1 MPPVLPPNAVL
12 YNRGTAYMYVR
23 EDGKAIEDF
32 SAVIEAD
39 PENLGAYMTRGFV
52 LSNLERHEEA
62 ARDYGRLVELAP
74 DDPSIR
80 RESEPRPEQEP

>member
-1 MPPVLPPNAVL
+1 MPPVLPPNAVF

-23 EDGKAIEDF
+23 EGGKAIEDF

-52 LSNLERHEEA
+52 LSNLGRHEEA
-62 ARDYGRLVELAP
+62 ARDYGRLIELAP

>member
-1 MPPVLPPNAVL
+1 MLPPNAVL

-23 EDGKAIEDF
+23 EGGKAIEDF

-52 LSNLERHEEA
+52 LSNLGRNKEA
-62 ARDYGRLVELAP
+62 ARDYDEL
-74 DDPSIR
+74 I
-80 RESEPRPEQEP
+80 QF